1 MFSYFGQWGSLLS
14 GVEKRA
20 RDIQLP
26 LFLLHHMGELTESP
40 CLVCLD
46 FIQKTKKY
54 EQILIKGKKVK
65 VFQKELNSLEQL
77 R

>member
-1 MFSYFGQWGSLLS
+1 
-14 GVEKRA
+14 
-20 RDIQLP
+20 
-26 LFLLHHMGELTESP
+26 MGELTESP

-54 EQILIKGKKVK
+54 EQILIKGKKIK
-65 VFQKELNSLEQL
+65 VFQKELDSLEQL